1 MSKHKPE
8 LYEIADEM
16 ISHMGESNFLH
27 EVLTGMS
34 SQELQDTLEH
44 IDRVCFSNHFFVG
57 PEEEDGEDDSDGE
70 NEGERLN

>member
-34 SQELQDTLEH
+34 SQELHDSLEH
-44 IDRVCFSNHFFVG
+44 IDRMCFDNHFFTD
-57 PEEEDGEDDSDGE
+57 PEDEDGEDEPDD
-70 NEGERLN
+70 EGEGEEDN